1 MNEISYSK
9 DSKAEKM
16 LKKAMKVVD
25 DYLNAGFKEERTL
38 AHNKAK
44 KLYKE
49 YYGVEYKNREER
61 R

>member
-1 MNEISYSK
+1 LVVIDFIYIFTKINRNIDISNFFDTPFPSISK
-9 DSKAEKM
+9 KLFTD
-16 LKKAMKVVD
+16 
-25 DYLNAGFKEERTL
+25 
-38 AHNKAK
+38 KAK